1 MGPLQLLSRLGT
13 HAGIAFMRLLAP
25 LPLPLVRW
33 LGAGL
38 GWLLYVVV
46 LPRRHVVQVNLALCF
61 PALSAA
67 ERKALARQ
75 TFVYFAQTWLDRSW
89 LWHGSRETL
98 KQRLHLSGAV
108 HEFDGRAPTIVFC
121 PHFYGLD
128 AGVTAVNVHVDRDLT
143 SIYSRQSNPLLDSW
157 IKAGRQRL
165 GRLRLFLR
173 NEGVKAHVN
182 ALRSGELLYLLP
194 DMDFGRDKSIFVPFF
209 GVQTATLPAIP
220 RFARLGPAK
229 VVPVVPRLTPTGY
242 EVEVMPAWDNYPTGD
257 LVADTALVNRH
268 LEGFIRT
275 MPAQYYWVHKR
286 FKTRPQGEPAVY

>member
-1 MGPLQLLSRLGT
+1 MGPLQLLSQLGT
-13 HAGIAFMRLLAP
+13 HAGIAFMRLLSP

-38 GWLLYVVV
+38 GHVLYWVV

-67 ERKALARQ
+67 ERRALARQ
-75 TFVYFAQTWLDRSW
+75 SFVYFAQTWLDRSW

-98 KQRLHLSGAV
+98 KQRLRLCGAV
-108 HEFDGRAPTIVFC
+108 HEFDGHAPTIVFC

-128 AGVTAVNVHVDRDLT
+128 AGVTAVNIHVDRDLT
-143 SIYSRQSNPLLDSW
+143 SIYSRQSNPQLDSW

-173 NEGVKAHVN
+173 SEGVKAHVN

-229 VVPVVPRLTPTGY
+229 VVPVVPRITPTGY

>member
-1 MGPLQLLSRLGT
+1 MSRFGT
-13 HAGIAFMRLLAP
+13 HAGIAFMRVLAP

-38 GWLLYVVV
+38 GGLLYWVA
-46 LPRRHVVQVNLALCF
+46 LPRRHVVEVNLAQCF

-98 KQRLHLSGAV
+98 KQRLHLCGAV

-173 NEGVKAHVN
+173 TEGVKDHIN

>member
-1 MGPLQLLSRLGT
+1 MGPLQLMSRFGT

-38 GWLLYVVV
+38 GGLLYWVA
-46 LPRRHVVQVNLALCF
+46 LPRRHVVEVNLAQCF

-98 KQRLHLSGAV
+98 KQRLHLCGAV

-173 NEGVKAHVN
+173 TEGVKDHIN

>member
-1 MGPLQLLSRLGT
+1 MGPLQLMSRFGT

-38 GWLLYVVV
+38 GWLLYWVA
-46 LPRRHVVQVNLALCF
+46 LPRRHVVQVNLAQCF

-98 KQRLHLSGAV
+98 KQRLHLCGAV

-173 NEGVKAHVN
+173 TEGVKDHIN

-194 DMDFGRDKSIFVPFF
+194 DMDFGRDKSVFVPFF

-286 FKTRPQGEPAVY
+286 FKTRPEGEPAVY

>member
-1 MGPLQLLSRLGT
+1 MGPLQLMSRFGT
-13 HAGIAFMRLLAP
+13 HAGIAFMRVLAP

-38 GWLLYVVV
+38 GGLLYWVA
-46 LPRRHVVQVNLALCF
+46 LPRRHVVEVNLAQCF

-98 KQRLHLSGAV
+98 KQRLHLCGAV

-173 NEGVKAHVN
+173 TEGVKDHIN